1 MPLAA
6 RTADRPLLAREEAFV
21 GEYFVDYNAYRA
33 FRMAGYKTDPS
44 KDAHRL
50 MKRPS
55 VAKAIAARKKALAD
69 ANGISADRVIE
80 ELRRVGFL
88 NARDL
93 FDSDGNLIPVN
104 KLPEAISAAI
114 HPTEVVQR
122 NLAAGDG
129 VTDRVHRIRVH
140 DKLKALELLGKK
152 LGLFVDKVEHSVSDD
167 LATLIRAR
175 FQRA

>member
-1 MPLAA
+1 MPNKP
-6 RTADRPLLAREEAFV
+6 RTADRPLLIREEIFV
-21 GEYFVDYNAYRA
+21 NEYFVDFNASRA
-33 FRMAGYKTDPS
+33 FRAAGYKTDPS
-44 KDAHRL
+44 KDAHRVL
-50 MKRPS
+50 SRPS
-55 VAKAIAARKKALAD
+55 VAKAVAARKKKMAE
-69 ANGISADRVIE
+69 ANDVSANRVIE

-93 FDSDGNLIPVN
+93 FDAEGNLIPVN
-104 KLPEAISAAI
+104 KLPEAVAAAI

-152 LGLFVDKVEHSVSDD
+152 LGLFVEKVEHSGGIS
-167 LATLIRAR
+167 L
-175 FQRA
+175 QWQE